1 MASNWGTP
9 KALYQACVDNDILI
23 TFCHQRRFGSSF
35 VKAPDTGPDQALRP
49 AGARYRCSRRRRCG
63 VTQRRLQL
71 PGQWL
76 DRKGDDYA
84 ELIT

>member
-1 MASNWGTP
+1 MGNA

-35 VKAPDTGPDQALRP
+35 VKAPDTGPDQALRQ
-49 AGARYRCSRRRRCG
+49 AGADTGAAEGDRCAVS
-63 VTQRRLQL
+63 QRRLQL

-76 DRKGDDYA
+76 DSKGDDYT